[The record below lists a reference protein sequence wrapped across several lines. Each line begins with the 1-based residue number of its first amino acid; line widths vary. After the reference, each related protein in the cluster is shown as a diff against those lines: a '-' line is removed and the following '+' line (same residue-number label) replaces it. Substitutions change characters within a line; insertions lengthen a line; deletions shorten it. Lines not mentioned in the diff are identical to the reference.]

1 MVFSVMLQAQ
11 SAGWGNLV
19 LLVLMG
25 VVTYLFFIKP
35 QSDYKKKMR
44 NFRDGL
50 VVGDGVLVNGAVL
63 GKVKEVKAATV
74 VVTVANHVDVEVV
87 KEALTPDHTD
97 LKA

>member
-11 SAGWGNLV
+11 SAGWGNLA
-19 LLVLMG
+19 LIVLMG
-25 VVTYLFFIKP
+25 VATILFLVKP
-35 QSDYKKKMR
+35 QHDYKKKMQ

-50 VVGDGVLVNGAVL
+50 VVGDRVLVNGAFL
-63 GKVKEVKAATV
+63 GVVKEIKAATV

>member
-11 SAGWGNLV
+11 SAGWGNLA
-19 LLVLMG
+19 LIVLMG
-25 VVTYLFFIKP
+25 FATYLFLFKP

-44 NFRDGL
+44 NFRDSL
-50 VVGDGVLVNGAVL
+50 VVGDKVLVNGAFL
-63 GKVKEVKAATV
+63 GVVKEIKAATV

-87 KEALTPDHTD
+87 KEALAPDHTD

>member
-25 VVTYLFFIKP
+25 FATYLFFIKP

-50 VVGDGVLVNGAVL
+50 VVGDRVLVNGAVL

>member
-25 VVTYLFFIKP
+25 FATYLFFFKP
-35 QSDYKKKMR
+35 QFDYKKKMR

-50 VVGDGVLVNGAVL
+50 VVGDRVLVNGAVL

-74 VVTVANHVDVEVV
+74 VVTVANHVEIEVV

>member
-19 LLVLMG
+19 LVVLMG
-25 VVTYLFFIKP
+25 VATILFLVKP
-35 QSDYKKKMR
+35 QYDYKKKMQ

-50 VVGDGVLVNGAVL
+50 VVGDRVLVNGAFL
-63 GKVKEVKAATV
+63 GVVKEIKAATV

-87 KEALTPDHTD
+87 KEALAPDHTD